1 MNFWKTA
8 RDPFSPLVAPLSE
21 SFGRLG
27 ALVFQPD
34 ATEKSYWA
42 NALLGIQT
50 RIAGSA
56 AAFTA
61 VLTRGGKN
69 VFPTSFP
76 GHGNIWNHQQ
86 AAARPEPLSFARW
99 DKVESHPS
107 KKQAGAQ
114 PAWLSPLNF
123 DNHGAQVALPQS
135 PILRDCTVLLT
146 KLNDAKNEK
155 VLTPA

>member
-8 RDPFSPLVAPLSE
+8 RDPFSPLVALLSE

-42 NALLGIQT
+42 DVLLGIQT

-56 AAFTA
+56 AGFEIET
-61 VLTRGGKN
+61 VLTRGRKN

-76 GHGNIWNHQQ
+76 GYEQDL
-86 AAARPEPLSFARW
+86 EPKTSRGETGTLSFARW
-99 DKVESHPS
+99 DKVERHQL
-107 KKQAGAQ
+107 KRQAGPQ

-135 PILRDCTVLLT
+135 PILRDCTRNT
-146 KLNDAKNEK
+146 NKIKRRAK
-155 VLTPA
+155 

>member
-42 NALLGIQT
+42 DALLGMQT

-56 AAFTA
+56 AGFET
-61 VLTRGGKN
+61 VLTRGRKN
-69 VFPTSFP
+69 VFPTSVP
-76 GHGNIWNHQQ
+76 GYGQDL
-86 AAARPEPLSFARW
+86 EPNTSRGETGTLSFARW
-99 DKVESHPS
+99 DKVESHQ

-123 DNHGAQVALPQS
+123 DSHGAQVALPQS
-135 PILRDCTVLLT
+135 PILRDCYLT
-146 KLNDAKNEK
+146 TNKTKRRENEK

>member
-34 ATEKSYWA
+34 ATETSYWA
-42 NALLGIQT
+42 DALLGIQT

-61 VLTRGGKN
+61 VLTRGRKN

-76 GHGNIWNHQQ
+76 GYGKIWNQEQ
-86 AAARPEPLSFARW
+86 AAARQELLSFARW
-99 DKVESHPS
+99 DKVESHPP

-123 DNHGAQVALPQS
+123 DNHGARVALPQS
-135 PILRDCTVLLT
+135 PILRDCTVTTNKT
-146 KLNDAKNEK
+146 KRREK
-155 VLTPA
+155 

>member
-42 NALLGIQT
+42 DALLGIQT

-56 AAFTA
+56 AGFEA
-61 VLTRGGKN
+61 VLTRGRKN
-69 VFPTSFP
+69 VFPTRSQVTARFATKSKR
-76 GHGNIWNHQQ
+76 GN
-86 AAARPEPLSFARW
+86 LSFARW
-99 DKVESHPS
+99 DKVESHP

-123 DNHGAQVALPQS
+123 DSHGAQVALPQS
-135 PILRDCTVLLT
+135 PILRDCDRLLT
-146 KLNDAKNEK
+146 KTKEPEK
-155 VLTPA
+155 

>member
-42 NALLGIQT
+42 NAWLGIQT

-61 VLTRGGKN
+61 VLTRGRKN
-69 VFPTSFP
+69 VFPTSVS
-76 GHGNIWNHQQ
+76 GYGQDL
-86 AAARPEPLSFARW
+86 EPKTSRGETGTLSFAPW
-99 DKVESHPS
+99 DKVESHP

-123 DNHGAQVALPQS
+123 DSHGAQVALPQS
-135 PILRDCTVLLT
+135 PILRDCTLLLT
-146 KLNDAKNEK
+146 KLNDAKMK
-155 VLTPA
+155 KC

>member
-42 NALLGIQT
+42 DALLGMPT

-56 AAFTA
+56 AGFET
-61 VLTRGGKN
+61 VLTRGRKN
-69 VFPTSFP
+69 VFSNFLPRLRTRFRTKHKP
-76 GHGNIWNHQQ
+76 RETGTLEFCALRQKLNHPKKT
-86 AAARPEPLSFARW
+86 AARS
-99 DKVESHPS
+99 
-107 KKQAGAQ
+107 Q
-114 PAWLSPLNF
+114 P
-123 DNHGAQVALPQS
+123 G
-135 PILRDCTVLLT
+135 
-146 KLNDAKNEK
+146 
-155 VLTPA
+155 